1 MPSESACPASSG
13 GGRPSGKPVFAVV
26 SLVFDSSRPNYL
38 RESWFAPEM
47 AIIRSI
53 CSVATARLDS
63 ASAWSPRLFQI
74 GKTEPRLMAGLRLNH
89 GLTSQN
95 GYEELSYKYGKILIW
110 ASSNNTL
117 DIQNFGYY
125 TQSLDSVIESCDS
138 DDTFAYIQVLPPS
151 VVLSHRLR

>member
-1 MPSESACPASSG
+1 MSYSENFKFPSLDSESHH
-13 GGRPSGKPVFAVV
+13 
-26 SLVFDSSRPNYL
+26 
-38 RESWFAPEM
+38 
-47 AIIRSI
+47 
-53 CSVATARLDS
+53 SVATARLDS

-117 DIQNFGYY
+117 DIQN
-125 TQSLDSVIESCDS
+125 
-138 DDTFAYIQVLPPS
+138 TF
-151 VVLSHRLR
+151 

>member
-1 MPSESACPASSG
+1 MIG
-13 GGRPSGKPVFAVV
+13 VTIYGNSGKPISVIYVLSGEFNGDVCFV
-26 SLVFDSSRPNYL
+26 
-38 RESWFAPEM
+38 
-47 AIIRSI
+47 IRVTI
-53 CSVATARLDS
+53 YGNRGKPSVATARLDS

-117 DIQNFGYY
+117 DIQN
-125 TQSLDSVIESCDS
+125 
-138 DDTFAYIQVLPPS
+138 TF
-151 VVLSHRLR
+151 